1 MERQDGQLNV
11 QEARSYSSLM
21 DTEWNWPVSTLGR
34 ETQYMNKETHYQPTQ
49 YHYDT
54 NEYYTVKSFEVPPT
68 VEIKVS
74 ESKITH

>member
-11 QEARSYSSLM
+11 QEARSYSILM
-21 DTEWNWPVSTLGR
+21 DTEWNWPVSTLGI

-54 NEYYTVKSFEVPPT
+54 Y
-68 VEIKVS
+68 
-74 ESKITH
+74 